1 MAPRKAIASLDC
13 GVRAPGQPASK
24 MPRIRSARTQHSC
37 NTWPCL
43 DQRNKA
49 SNVLRMAKDV
59 IANILHRDTIA
70 TIVGARTFERG
81 ERVLEEGRVLGVEST
96 RGQLK
101 GTVRPSEPGRPYAAR
116 IWIREDGVAYEC
128 TCPHGSTGA
137 FCKHAVAIAL
147 FYVEKERKTLES
159 QIGALRDRLM

>member
-1 MAPRKAIASLDC
+1 
-13 GVRAPGQPASK
+13 
-24 MPRIRSARTQHSC
+24 
-37 NTWPCL
+37 
-43 DQRNKA
+43 
-49 SNVLRMAKDV
+49 MAKDV

-159 QIGALRDRLM
+159 QIGALRDRLMSMPHPSLVDSLIEQGRADPHLLLALAGLAVRELQ